1 MSRAIALRFGFPQHL
16 ILDQGAAT
24 APGRAPRPRDVS
36 LDNRKACTLLN
47 TPMLNLDEGLSLI
60 LETTDRNTL

>member
-1 MSRAIALRFGFPQHL
+1 MSRAIALRFGFPQDL

-24 APGRAPRPRDVS
+24 TPGRAPRPRDVS

-47 TPMLNLDEGLSLI
+47 TPMHTLDEGLSFI
-60 LETTDRNTL
+60 LETAATTTL